1 MNTKK
6 ILLSVAVLYLNFS
19 NAQQSRYFN
28 NKENYRYHL
37 AENLYETKV
46 YEASHYEYVRQ
57 YYFNDFLSASQKEAS
72 SFFENIINVILQK
85 EYADKG
91 ISAFIEE
98 YPHSA
103 YVSQASLPMAD
114 YYLSIKNFEKVVE
127 TLQKINQF
135 SLSKEENQ
143 QYVLKLGYA
152 KFMLGDIQGATEALE
167 EAYQNTDS
175 SSRMEIAYMLG
186 HLYYV
191 NNQQNRAIEYFDEIE
206 NEEKYSYLVRPYYI
220 QMYFN
225 NKDFDKAI
233 LEGEYLLNISKS
245 SDYKIELH
253 KIIGESYF
261 MKKKYSSAYPHLKIY
276 LENQTHALDKDLY
289 EMGFVCSQLNKY
301 DEAVSYY
308 NQLINSKSELS
319 QNAYFQLGNAYLQT
333 YKKQEALS
341 AYRSAYQ
348 MNYDLNVKQLAHLQY
363 AKLSYDIGNPFDSA
377 SSVIQDYIQNYPNDT
392 ETPKMKILLVKSYL
406 YSGNYK
412 KTIEMID
419 KLSNRNTEI
428 DKINQEVSFLL
439 GTEEFNKG
447 NLDEAEK
454 YFNRSLK
461 ISEISQI
468 SARALYWLG
477 QVYYNKGNY
486 PSAIVRYEKLLN
498 TNFVEKQQL
507 TYDLGYA
514 YFKSKKFEKAKEYF
528 KEYLKNPKEEY
539 KTDAQLRLADTYYA
553 NNQLD
558 EAVDIYNKM
567 DSVSDYTLFQK
578 SMALGFKGDI
588 SGKIANLNTLTS
600 KYSHSDYLDDAWYE
614 LGTAYTSQN
623 EYKVANDFFE
633 KVVKNS
639 TDKELIA
646 NAQIYKAQ
654 NYIEQNQE
662 DRGLSELQK
671 LGIIYKNSPYAEK
684 IVQAS
689 RPVFINKGDI
699 AGYELFA
706 RDLGV
711 KLDNSD
717 IDEIQLTLAKK
728 SFNEKKYSDAISHYK
743 KYLLQNPSGTTKFQ
757 AQYELGESY
766 YQTKQNDKATDIFS
780 EITSI
785 QNDYQEDAQLRLAQI
800 YLSEKKIPE
809 AKKYL
814 DLLINSDNQNIR
826 NFANIEL
833 MKISLDNKDLN
844 NAERYADEILKNSKN
859 SASILESAKV
869 VKARSLM
876 LKSKDTEA
884 QKMYILLEKSS
895 NVSVLAEAYYAKA
908 YYQNKAKN
916 YKQSNETIFKLAN
929 NYASEEY
936 WGAKALLV
944 MSKNYIGLKDKYQA
958 SYTIDQVI
966 EHYADFPDVVE
977 EAKKIKKTIK

>member
-1 MNTKK
+1 
-6 ILLSVAVLYLNFS
+6 
-19 NAQQSRYFN
+19 
-28 NKENYRYHL
+28 
-37 AENLYETKV
+37 
-46 YEASHYEYVRQ
+46 
-57 YYFNDFLSASQKEAS
+57 
-72 SFFENIINVILQK
+72 
-85 EYADKG
+85 
-91 ISAFIEE
+91 
-98 YPHSA
+98 
-103 YVSQASLPMAD
+103 
-114 YYLSIKNFEKVVE
+114 
-127 TLQKINQF
+127 
-135 SLSKEENQ
+135 
-143 QYVLKLGYA
+143 
-152 KFMLGDIQGATEALE
+152 
-167 EAYQNTDS
+167 
-175 SSRMEIAYMLG
+175 MEIAYMLG
-186 HLYYV
+186 HLHYV
-191 NNQQNRAIEYFDEIE
+191 NNQQNRAIEYFDEIK

-233 LEGEYLLNISKS
+233 SEGEYLLNISKS
-245 SDYKIELH
+245 GDYKIELH

-461 ISEISQI
+461 ISEIPQI

-558 EAVDIYNKM
+558 EAVDIYNKL

-588 SGKIANLNTLTS
+588 SGKITNLNTLIS

-633 KVVKNS
+633 RVVKNS
-639 TDKELIA
+639 TDKELVA

-743 KYLLQNPSGTTKFQ
+743 KYLLQNPSGATKFQ

-766 YQTKQNDKATDIFS
+766 YQTKQNDKAIDIFS

-785 QNDYQEDAQLRLAQI
+785 QNDYQEDAQLRLTQI

-844 NAERYADEILKNSKN
+844 NAEKYADEILKNSKN